1 MTSCSLSSRD
11 GYPLSPPA
19 CRSDPNWPARP
30 VSILCT
36 YAWCPVSQS
45 RTSCGDSNTRCSA
58 MVSSTTPRFGPRWPP
73 VRATELTRCSLISP
87 ANAGSCEGGSRLT
100 SAGEEID
107 DSSPG
112 TPRVYVRAFAR
123 SEPRN
128 PALAPQRTL
137 DQIHRMTG
145 GARAMTF
152 PLVRR
157 HRVVDD
163 LGRHA
168 LAQLGPGDAQ
178 SLVGG
183 RDGRLTCRRGEPRE
197 DEGLAAQDVVTAIVG
212 GALVEQP
219 GDSAALPFRGTRWL
233 HLRRPTRRQG
243 RRAHARSSNAT
254 HSTCAVMGNRS
265 KARRVVSA

>member
-1 MTSCSLSSRD
+1 
-11 GYPLSPPA
+11 
-19 CRSDPNWPARP
+19 
-30 VSILCT
+30 
-36 YAWCPVSQS
+36 
-45 RTSCGDSNTRCSA
+45 

-87 ANAGSCEGGSRLT
+87 ASAGSWERRSRLT

-112 TPRVYVRAFAR
+112 TPRVYVSAFAC

-145 GARAMTF
+145 GARPVTF

-168 LAQLGPGDAQ
+168 VAQFGAGDAKP
-178 SLVGG
+178 LVGG
-183 RDGRLTCRRGEPRE
+183 RDRRLTGGRGEPRE
-197 DEGLAAQDVVTAIVG
+197 DERLAAQDVVAAIVG
-212 GALVEQP
+212 GTLVEQP
-219 GDSAALPFRGTRWL
+219 GDSTALPFRGTRWL
-233 HLRRPTRRQG
+233 DLRRPTRRQG
-243 RRAHARSSNAT
+243 RRAHPRTSNAT

-265 KARRVVSA
+265 KARSRVSA